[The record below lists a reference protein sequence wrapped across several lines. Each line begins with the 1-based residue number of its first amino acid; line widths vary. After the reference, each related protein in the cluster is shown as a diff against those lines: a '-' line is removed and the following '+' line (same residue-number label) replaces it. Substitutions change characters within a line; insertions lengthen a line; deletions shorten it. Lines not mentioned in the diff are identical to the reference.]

1 MVEKQ
6 GVVGRM
12 VGGTW
17 PGEKRC
23 MVWDAVHW
31 AANTGIGYGMFSFK
45 ICIGQSSE
53 FAKAYSCRTLFSRPF
68 NYEISRFG
76 LILLLASRM
85 FTHTSSSVGS
95 VHTLS
100 ALSLALPPQGPW
112 SILFWISFE
121 KIRVLAG
128 VRTFWGCS
136 LYPYLMTLFMY
147 WHSSFG
153 DTHRCTLCQWNVY
166 FCVPSIPRPTIII
179 LCCSTSPWMRLHYCE
194 WYVCRISSRVLG
206 LP

>member
-1 MVEKQ
+1 MY
-6 GVVGRM
+6 GVGCC
-12 VGGTW
+12 
-17 PGEKRC
+17 PLSCK
-23 MVWDAVHW
+23 HW
-31 AANTGIGYGMFSFK
+31 HMGCSVSKSVLARVLNLLKPTHA
-45 ICIGQSSE
+45 E
-53 FAKAYSCRTLFSRPF
+53 LFSRPF

-85 FTHTSSSVGS
+85 FTHTNSSVGS

-153 DTHRCTLCQWNVY
+153 GTHRCTLCQWNVY
-166 FCVPSIPRPTIII
+166 FFVPSIPRPTIII
-179 LCCSTSPWMRLHYCE
+179 LCCSTSLWMRLHYCE

-206 LP
+206 LL